1 MLQNILIN
9 GIMTVGI
16 YALLATGFALVF
28 GVARIINLAHTAFY
42 MVAAYFTFTFATVC
56 GLSAPLSAT
65 VSVAFTILIGLGIYK
80 LCLDR
85 IREHETTV
93 LLVTVALAMVFQE
106 SLFLVFGLYQRAAP
120 TFVSGFWEVLGTR
133 VSYQH
138 LITLAVVAVVLLGL
152 WALLYRTKLGT
163 ATRAVAQDREIASL
177 MGINV
182 RIVYLIVFGI
192 AVALA
197 AIAGAVVAPIF
208 TLDTSMWIHP
218 LLMIC
223 AIVVLGGLGSIKGS
237 VLGAFILG
245 FAETLVVS
253 LVPMG
258 SFIKTAVALTIMIIV
273 LVVRPEGLFGIAFE
287 EERL

>member
-9 GIMTVGI
+9 GIMTASI
-16 YALLATGFALVF
+16 YALLATGFALIF
-28 GVARIINLAHTAFY
+28 GVARILNLAQTAFF
-42 MVAAYFTFTFATVC
+42 MVAAYFTFALATVL

-65 VSVAFTILIGLGIYK
+65 VSVVLTIFIGLGIYR

-93 LLVTVALAMVFQE
+93 LLVTVALAIVFQE
-106 SLFLVFGLYQRAAP
+106 CLFLIFGLYQRATPA
-120 TFVSGFWEVLGTR
+120 FVSGFWEVLGAR

-138 LITLAVVAVVLLGL
+138 LIVLAVVAVVLLGL

-177 MGINV
+177 MGIDV
-182 RIVYLIVFGI
+182 RKIYLIAFGI

-208 TLDTSMWIHP
+208 VLSTSMWIHP
-218 LLMIC
+218 LLMVC

-237 VLGAFILG
+237 VLGALLLG
-245 FAETLVVS
+245 FAETIVVF

-258 SFIKTAVALTIMIIV
+258 SFVKTAVALTIMIIV
-273 LVVRPEGLFGIAFE
+273 LLIRPEGLFGVAFE